1 MSKITRKIKEVKNI
15 TQFNPILPVKLQV
28 QSIYKGGLVSA
39 EHNRED
45 KSFMTNFF
53 TYNGRFMTKIV
64 RVGVTFPPDLLKDFD
79 KLISRMG
86 YENRSKAI
94 QDAVRMFVS
103 EKKWLHEEK
112 GAQAGVLMLLY
123 DHEVKGLG
131 SALTDVQH
139 HYAHIICSTMHIH
152 LSERDCLEAI
162 AIKGDA
168 AEVRRLSDELS
179 AKRGVKLLK
188 TMLISM

>member
-1 MSKITRKIKEVKNI
+1 
-15 TQFNPILPVKLQV
+15 
-28 QSIYKGGLVSA
+28 
-39 EHNRED
+39 
-45 KSFMTNFF
+45 MTNFS

-79 KLISRMG
+79 KLIGRMG

-112 GAQAGVLMLLY
+112 GTQTGVLMLLY

-131 SALTDVQH
+131 SALTDIQH
-139 HYAHIICSTMHIH
+139 HYVHIICSTMHIH

-168 AEVRRLSDELS
+168 AEVRKLSDELS

-188 TMLISM
+188 AMLISM